1 MGSADIILDLVSTG
15 VTLRENNLKQ
25 LEGAVIMQSQGALVA
40 NRRALLERPVSG
52 LPLPRCVLYHAV
64 YRCHAA
70 CCTTCVLLPRCVL
83 CHVVCC
89 ATLCRGGVQ
98 WRRAGVCAPTT

>member
-40 NRRALLERPVSG
+40 NRRALLERPVSA
-52 LPLPRCVLYHAV
+52 LIRATPCAVPR
-64 YRCHAA
+64 R
-70 CCTTCVLLPRCVL
+70 VL
-83 CHVVCC
+83 CHAVSWWC
-89 ATLCRGGVQ
+89 AVASCRGLCTHNG
-98 WRRAGVCAPTT
+98 APSIVLC